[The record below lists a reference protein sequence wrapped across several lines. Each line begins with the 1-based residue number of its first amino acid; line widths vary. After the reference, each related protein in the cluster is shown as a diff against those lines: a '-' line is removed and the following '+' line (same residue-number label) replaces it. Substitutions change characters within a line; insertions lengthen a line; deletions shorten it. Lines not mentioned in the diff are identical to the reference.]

1 MARRGPGNSRFSVE
15 IAGLRNYIG
24 FEEDGPGMAHGAPPD
39 GPRQER
45 AMFSVVGLL
54 GAGAGSALVIWG
66 TMVRR
71 ALERSGLARGAGR
84 MPAGAAQEAS

>member
-1 MARRGPGNSRFSVE
+1 
-15 IAGLRNYIG
+15 
-24 FEEDGPGMAHGAPPD
+24 
-39 GPRQER
+39 
-45 AMFSVVGLL
+45 MFSVVGLL

-71 ALERSGLARGAGR
+71 AMKRDGLVRVSGW

>member
-1 MARRGPGNSRFSVE
+1 
-15 IAGLRNYIG
+15 
-24 FEEDGPGMAHGAPPD
+24 
-39 GPRQER
+39 
-45 AMFSVVGLL
+45 MFSVVGLL

-71 ALERSGLARGAGR
+71 AMERDGLARVAGS